1 MSMKIREIMRTPVIA
16 VKPSDTIDKVLEVMN
31 RGKINGTPIVNENN
45 NLLGIIVKADIY
57 RFLMEPGHY
66 KSCPVEW
73 VMTKEVV
80 KAQADEEIIEVAQKL
95 RSKDVI
101 ALPILDGDILVGIIS
116 IEDIVDYFL
125 ESDKQRYPVG

>member
-1 MSMKIREIMRTPVIA
+1 MKIREIMRTPVIA
-16 VKPSDTIDKVLEVMN
+16 VKPSDTVGKVLEIMN
-31 RGKINGTPIVNENN
+31 REKIHGTPIVNENN
-45 NLLGIIVKADIY
+45 NLLGIIVKADIQ

-80 KAQADEEIIEVAQKL
+80 KAQADEEIIEVAKKL

-101 ALPILDGDILVGIIS
+101 ALPIVEGNVLVGLVS

-125 ESDKQRYPVG
+125 ESNKQKNPAGS

>member
-1 MSMKIREIMRTPVIA
+1 MKIREIMRSPVIA
-16 VKPSDTIDKVLEVMN
+16 VKPIDTVGKVLEIMN
-31 RGKINGTPIVNENN
+31 REKINGTPIVNDNN

-57 RFLMEPGHY
+57 RFLMDPGHY

-80 KAQADEEIIEVAQKL
+80 KAQADEKIIEVAKRL
-95 RSKDVI
+95 RDKNVI
-101 ALPILDGDILVGIIS
+101 ALPILDGDILVGIVS

-125 ESDKQRYPVG
+125 EYGK

>member
-1 MSMKIREIMRTPVIA
+1 MKIREIMRTPVIA
-16 VKPSDTIDKVLEVMN
+16 VKPSDTVDKVLEIMN
-31 RGKINGTPIVNENN
+31 REKIHGTPIVNENN
-45 NLLGIIVKADIY
+45 NLLGIIVKADIH

-80 KAQADEEIIEVAQKL
+80 KAQADEEIIEVAKKL
-95 RSKDVI
+95 MSKDVI
-101 ALPILDGDILVGIIS
+101 ALPIVEGNVLVGLVS

-125 ESDKQRYPVG
+125 ESDKQRYPAGS

>member
-101 ALPILDGDILVGIIS
+101 ALPILDGDTLVGIIS